1 MDIIAENNVIGI
13 GTIITRTE
21 KVHGNELLSSET
33 NILID
38 ELVIDK
44 QPHPTY
50 EYNLEVGSFTA
61 WPTSG
66 LEFHEL
72 S

>member
-1 MDIIAENNVIGI
+1 MDIIAENQVIGL
-13 GTIITRTE
+13 GTIISRTE

-33 NILID
+33 NIMIN
-38 ELVIDK
+38 ELVING

-50 EYNLEVGSFTA
+50 SYKLEVGSFTA

>member
-1 MDIIAENNVIGI
+1 M
-13 GTIITRTE
+13 
-21 KVHGNELLSSET
+21 HGNELLSSET
-33 NILID
+33 NIMIN

-50 EYNLEVGSFTA
+50 DYNLEVGSFTA